1 MHFYFTLTFLTQMKN
16 LFPIVIILT
25 LIITLFSSCDE
36 KDDPIIIPEG
46 PTIYISS
53 ISDKSFES
61 GDTLMIGDTI
71 RVSVE
76 AISTAK
82 LSSVEILRNGISTY
96 SESNFPNPKKISIPE
111 QEFIAE
117 EVFAGQTFN
126 YIFIATDENQKSDS
140 VTISFTVENPPAVII
155 PPKITIDFNR
165 SSDGKYFVGDTLIF
179 DVEVVS
185 QSQSELSKIEIAIDD
200 NLRKEYFLA
209 GNSVQTFDF
218 KYEYVIPEN
227 YKGRGFF
234 FNVIAKTEEAE
245 TGSSVLVDVEDFIPI
260 SEEADFEFQRI
271 GGNIATG
278 LDKFGLSWTQ
288 NNSNLKAIIK
298 TISTTKMIVLDAS
311 KFDSITT
318 QEELKEEVDNAD
330 AIQEFTGVSVDQT
343 MVNYDFVI
351 ATEVEGK
358 YYLLNITSST
368 ARVNSTSGVT
378 ATIYGVY
385 KE

>member
-16 LFPIVIILT
+16 LFPIATILT

-36 KDDPIIIPEG
+36 KDDLIIIPEG
-46 PTIYISS
+46 PTISISS
-53 ISDKSFES
+53 ISDQSFES
-61 GDTLMIGDTI
+61 GDTLIIGDTI

-76 AISTAK
+76 ATSIAN
-82 LSSVEILRNGISTY
+82 LSKVEILRNGNSTY

-126 YIFIATDENQKSDS
+126 YVFIATDENQKSDS
-140 VTISFTVENPPAVII
+140 VTISFMVENPTQPIVPAT
-155 PPKITIDFNR
+155 ITIDFNR

-179 DVEVVS
+179 DVEVE
-185 QSQSELSKIEIAIDD
+185 SQSELSKIEIAIED
-200 NLRKEYFLA
+200 NLKKEHFLA
-209 GNSVQTFDF
+209 GNSVQIFQF
-218 KYEYVIPEN
+218 QYIYIIPEN
-227 YKGRGFF
+227 YKGKGFF
-234 FNVIAKTEEAE
+234 FNVIAKTAEVEA
-245 TGSSVLVDVEDFIPI
+245 GSSVLVDVEDFIPI
-260 SEEADFEFQRI
+260 SEEADFEFQRV

-298 TISTTKMIVLDAS
+298 TIGATKMIVLDAS

-318 QEELKEEVDNAD
+318 QEELKEEVDDAD
-330 AIQEFTGVSVDQT
+330 AIQEFKGVSVDQA

-368 ARVNSTSGVT
+368 AQVNSTLGIT